1 MHKTKVHCIASGFLC
16 LPALYFDGLVLWS
29 PELVIRTKD
38 FAINIFLLCGF
49 ACLSLLLLLRAP
61 LASEPNLSGTNA
73 SQGWKAVVAKA
84 SSNIAIFNA
93 YIRASCMFLR
103 VFFPTFGWE
112 HFASDSSHCSFS
124 SLGKHTAQETCFPS
138 NGTVEWGTTEIRD
151 RWVGE

>member
-1 MHKTKVHCIASGFLC
+1 MHKTEVHCIALHCFLC

-61 LASEPNLSGTNA
+61 RASEPNLSGTNA

-93 YIRASCMFLR
+93 YIRASCMFLC
-103 VFFPTFGWE
+103 VFFPL
-112 HFASDSSHCSFS
+112 
-124 SLGKHTAQETCFPS
+124 LGGNTLHLILHIAAFHPWANILLKRLAFPAM
-138 NGTVEWGTTEIRD
+138 ER
-151 RWVGE
+151 